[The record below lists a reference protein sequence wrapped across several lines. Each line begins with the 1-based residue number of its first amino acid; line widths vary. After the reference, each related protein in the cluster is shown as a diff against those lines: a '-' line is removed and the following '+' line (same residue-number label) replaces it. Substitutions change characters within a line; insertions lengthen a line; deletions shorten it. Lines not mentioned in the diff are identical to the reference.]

1 MTTGFVGRLSHG
13 RKKLLNYVVL
23 DLEWNQPDSKS
34 GMVNPD
40 LPFEIVEVGAILLNE
55 DRQIIGE
62 FTQIVKP
69 AVYTEMNRVTGK
81 LIHLHMKELKQGK
94 PFVETM
100 EEFFEWCGEGYIFCT
115 WGTQDLMELQRNMK
129 FHNMPPLALRPFPYL
144 DVQKLFSIAF
154 EDRKIRRSLEYAVDF
169 LQIEQDIPFHRAF
182 SDAYYTSKV
191 MAEIKDAAVFD
202 NYSYDVFHVPRCRE
216 DEVNVLFHDYA
227 KYISREFEDKAEAM
241 QDREVFST
249 RCYICR
255 RNLRKKIRWFSAN
268 SKHLYSVSHCDKH
281 GLMKGKIRL
290 KKTENGG
297 VYVVKTQKF
306 ISEDE
311 MEEILA
317 KREHIREMRRQKRKA
332 GNADKK

>member
-1 MTTGFVGRLSHG
+1 M
-13 RKKLLNYVVL
+13 NYVVL
-23 DLEWNQPDSKS
+23 DLEWNQPDNN
-34 GMVNPD
+34 GAINPD

-100 EEFFEWCGEGYIFCT
+100 EEFFEWCGENYIFCT

-129 FHNMPPLALRPFPYL
+129 YHNMPPLARRPFPYL
-144 DVQKLFSIAF
+144 DVQKLFTIAYD
-154 EDRKIRRSLEYAVDF
+154 EDRKVRRSLEYAVDF
-169 LQIEQDIPFHRAF
+169 LKIEQDIPFHRAF
-182 SDAYYTSKV
+182 SDAYYTAKV
-191 MAEIKDAAVFD
+191 MASITKVFVFE
-202 NYSYDVFHVPRCRE
+202 NYSYDVFHVPKRRE

-227 KYISREFEDKAEAM
+227 KYISREFEDKTTAM
-241 QDREVFST
+241 QDREVIST
-249 RCYICR
+249 RCYLCKK
-255 RNLRKKIRWFSAN
+255 NLRKKIRWFAAN
-268 SKHLYSVSHCDKH
+268 PKHFYSVSVCDKH

-306 ISEDE
+306 ISEAE
-311 MEEILA
+311 AEEIVA
-317 KREHIREMRRQKRKA
+317 KRDHIREMRREKRKA
-332 GNADKK
+332 ASANKQ